1 MNETFTSLFQIVER
15 EMRRLTTFE
24 QCPIRFDINVQMAL
38 RFSSKNEV
46 NEVAKILQEKAIGC
60 RCASDGKNIYPLKE
74 KVPIMEIP
82 NFENLNK
89 AAVFCSEKR
98 RPKIQ
103 DGLAC
108 VCVNDDTVVLNS
120 NHMCADG
127 GQLIELN
134 KYILGQ
140 ETLPDKNLPTPIP
153 LEYGVLDDLL
163 VNSGVP
169 NNNSTE
175 LIMDKTKWTVPSRE
189 SKASHT
195 RFVADYTTLKSYDAK
210 LKKVNRITDNFWS
223 SIILSAFAYNNKTI
237 DRFGTFTCVNMR
249 PYIKNPTLDN
259 ADGFGKIAQTVAIP
273 DPNESIGD
281 VCKRFRKV
289 FNDHTLDIFRNI
301 KLFYV
306 SEDLPKGAYENVGL
320 ELSNAGTFQAKGP
333 IKDLYAGLSME
344 ERVGLGEV
352 CLLTYTIERDHTKE
366 CIGQVRYPS
375 SRVSH
380 HDAWMLSESMKYFL
394 QNISLSE
401 KVGDA
406 VEKLYEFQKNF
417 KYDPNVLLTTQL

>member
-1 MNETFTSLFQIVER
+1 
-15 EMRRLTTFE
+15 MRRLTTFE
-24 QCPIRFDINVQMAL
+24 QCPIMLDINVQMAL
-38 RFSSKNEV
+38 RFSSKQEV

-60 RCASDGKNIYPLKE
+60 RCGSDGTNIYSLKE

-89 AAVFCSEKR
+89 AAIFCSEEKK
-98 RPKIQ
+98 PNIK

-108 VCVNDDTVVLNS
+108 VCVNDDTVILNS

-127 GQLIELN
+127 GQLVELN

-140 ETLPDKNLPTPIP
+140 PTLKDKHLPLPIP
-153 LEYGVLDDLL
+153 VEYGVLDDLL

-169 NNNSTE
+169 NNHSTE
-175 LIMDKTKWTVPSRE
+175 LQMDKSKWTTPSIE

-195 RFVADYTTLKSYDAK
+195 RFAIDYQSLKNYDFK
-210 LKKVNRITDNFWS
+210 NNKPIRITDSLWS
-223 SIILSAFAYNNKTI
+223 SIILSAFAYNNKKL

-259 ADGFGKIAQTVAIP
+259 ADGFGKIAQTVP
-273 DPNESIGD
+273 VTNSDETIGD

-289 FNDHTLDIFRNI
+289 FKEHTSDVFKNL
-301 KLFYV
+301 KSFYV
-306 SEDLPKGAYENVGL
+306 SKDLPIGVPDLVGL
-320 ELSNAGTFQAKGP
+320 ELSNVGTFQAKGP
-333 IKDLYAGLSME
+333 IKDLYAGLSMQ
-344 ERVGLGEV
+344 ERGCLCEV
-352 CLLTYTIERDHTKE
+352 CLLSYTLERDHSKE
-366 CIGQVRYPS
+366 CIGQVRYPN

-394 QNISLSE
+394 QNISLNE
-401 KVGDA
+401 KIGDA
-406 VEKLYEFQKNF
+406 VDKLYNFQKSFN
-417 KYDPNVLLTTQL
+417 YDPNVYHI